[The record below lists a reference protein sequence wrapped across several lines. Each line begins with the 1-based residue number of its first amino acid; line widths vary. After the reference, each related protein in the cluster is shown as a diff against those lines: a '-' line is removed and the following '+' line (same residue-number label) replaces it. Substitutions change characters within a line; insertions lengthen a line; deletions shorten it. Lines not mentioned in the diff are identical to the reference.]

1 MNFAV
6 SSFFKLY
13 IRDLIRLNKI
23 RLGDIA
29 MWQMFFSEICVTL
42 YKTIIIHKSTS

>member
-6 SSFFKLY
+6 SLFFKLY

-29 MWQMFFSEICVTL
+29 MWQMFFRKFVWL
-42 YKTIIIHKSTS
+42 QNNNYL